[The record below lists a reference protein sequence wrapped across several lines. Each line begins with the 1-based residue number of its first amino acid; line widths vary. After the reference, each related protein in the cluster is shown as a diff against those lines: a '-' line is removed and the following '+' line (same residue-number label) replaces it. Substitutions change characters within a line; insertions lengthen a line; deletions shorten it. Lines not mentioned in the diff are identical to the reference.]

1 MLSQGY
7 QVYSGR
13 IKDNEITFVAIK
25 NDIFTCIQIA
35 YSLADDGAY
44 RRAISGLRQ
53 LSSKYKKLLITVKP
67 ALNYA
72 GLDPDIEIIDLYS
85 WLTN

>member
-1 MLSQGY
+1 MM
-7 QVYSGR
+7 VPIVGR
-13 IKDNEITFVAIK
+13 
-25 NDIFTCIQIA
+25 
-35 YSLADDGAY
+35 SAD
-44 RRAISGLRQ
+44 LRQ
-53 LSSKYKKLLITVKP
+53 LSSKYRKLLITVKP

>member
-1 MLSQGY
+1 MLFRS
-7 QVYSGR
+7 
-13 IKDNEITFVAIK
+13 
-25 NDIFTCIQIA
+25 
-35 YSLADDGAY
+35 DDGAY

-53 LSSKYKKLLITVKP
+53 LSAKYKKLLITVKP

>member
-1 MLSQGY
+1 MKLPLSQLKMISLP
-7 QVYSGR
+7 VF
-13 IKDNEITFVAIK
+13 K
-25 NDIFTCIQIA
+25 
-35 YSLADDGAY
+35 SLADDGAY

-53 LSSKYKKLLITVKP
+53 LPSKYKKLLITVKP